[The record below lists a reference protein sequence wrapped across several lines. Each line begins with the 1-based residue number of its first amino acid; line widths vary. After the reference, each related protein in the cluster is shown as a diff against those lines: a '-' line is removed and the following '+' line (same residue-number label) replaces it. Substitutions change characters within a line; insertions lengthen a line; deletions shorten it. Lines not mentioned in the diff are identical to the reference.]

1 MSRLGKKPVTIP
13 KGVTVEPDE
22 SGVRVKGSMGELH
35 LPLSGNLSCEIDD
48 DQLMV
53 KAPDESKDSKR
64 MLGLVRSLIVNMIE
78 GVSRGF
84 RKELVLEGVGFRA
97 EVQGQK
103 LKLNAGFSSP
113 KEYTAPEGVKI
124 EVNNNVEITVSGTD
138 KQKVGDVAATIR
150 GFCPAEPYKGK
161 GLRYKDEIIRRK
173 VGKTVA

>member
-13 KGVTVEPDE
+13 KEVTVESDG
-22 SGVRVKGSMGELH
+22 SGVNVKGSLGDLH
-35 LPLSGNLSCEIDD
+35 LVLPGSFVCEVSEG
-48 DQLMV
+48 QLNV
-53 KAPDESKDSKR
+53 KPPDESKDSKR
-64 MLGLVRSLIVNMIE
+64 MLGLTRSLIANMIE
-78 GVSRGF
+78 GVSKGF

-103 LKLNAGFSSP
+103 LKVTAGFSSP
-113 KEYTAPEGVKI
+113 KEYTAPDGVKV
-124 EVNNNVEITVSGTD
+124 EVNNNTEISVSGID

>member
-13 KGVTVEPDE
+13 EEVAVESDE
-22 SGVRVKGSMGELH
+22 SGVRVKGSMGELYF
-35 LPLSGNLSCEIDD
+35 PLSGNLSCEISGG
-48 DQLMV
+48 QLTV
-53 KAPDESKDSKR
+53 KAPDESKDSRR
-64 MLGLVRSLIVNMIE
+64 MLGLTRSLIVNMIE
-78 GVSRGF
+78 GVSKGF

-113 KEYTAPEGVKI
+113 KEYTVPEGVKV
-124 EVNNNVEITVSGTD
+124 EVNNGTEISVSGID

-161 GLRYKDEIIRRK
+161 GLRYKNEIIRRK